1 MNIWFRAM
9 AGTAGLL
16 ASATLTTV
24 QVQAQETLRR
34 HAVSLVGEPKYGPDF
49 KHFNW
54 VNPDAPKG
62 GRVRQSV
69 IGSFDSLNQF
79 PVQGEAAG
87 LLGLLYDTLFVGSP
101 DEASAEYGKVAEWIT
116 FPSDYSSA
124 SFDLR
129 TIARFHDGK
138 AITPEDVIFSL
149 DAVKK
154 ASPQYSTYYK
164 DVVSAEKTGPNQ
176 VTFRFSTKNNRELP
190 QILGQLPV
198 LPKHW
203 WEANGPDGKP
213 RDITKSSLEIPLGS
227 GAYKIKS
234 FEAGKQIS
242 YERVKDWWAKD
253 LPVAKGQWNFDE
265 LTLIY
270 FRERTAAFETFKT
283 GSLDFWRENSA
294 KSWATEFD
302 FDAVKRG
309 LVKAEKLPIV
319 RVASMQG
326 FVMNLRRK
334 PFQDVR
340 VRRAMNLAFD
350 FEWANKNLFY
360 DQYIRVGSYFDNS
373 ELASKGLPQGRE
385 LEILNSVKADVPAE
399 VFTSEW
405 KNPRN
410 SAGDDLRKNLAEA
423 VKLLRDAGWATR
435 QESVE
440 DGSCGFMCRVMVS
453 VGLRSPK
460 TETVLRNQQGEQLT
474 FEILLDNPIW
484 DRIVQPYRGT
494 LEMLGIKA
502 NIRQVDS
509 AQYQRR
515 IDKFDYDVII
525 GQFPQSESPG
535 NEQRNFWGSA
545 AADQDGSRNLIGIKN
560 KAIDAL
566 VEAVIFA
573 KDRADLIA
581 ATKAL
586 DRVLLWNHYVVPNWH
601 LPFDRIAIW
610 DQYGRPPTLPAR
622 AVSFTQTWWFDEA
635 KAKQLAAKRGQ

>member
-1 MNIWFRAM
+1 MSIGFRGI
-9 AGTAGLL
+9 AGAVGLL
-16 ASATLTTV
+16 ANAALAIV
-24 QVQAQETLRR
+24 DVQAQEAPRR
-34 HAVSLVGEPKYGPDF
+34 HAVSMIGEPKYGPDF

-69 IGSFDSLNQF
+69 VGSFDSLNQF
-79 PVQGEAAG
+79 PVQGDAADG
-87 LLGLLYDTLFVGSP
+87 LGLVYDSLFVGSP
-101 DEASAEYGKVAEWIT
+101 DEASAEYGKIAEWIS

-124 SFDLR
+124 TFGLR

-138 AITPEDVIFSL
+138 PVTPEDVIFSL
-149 DAVKK
+149 EVLKK
-154 ASPQYSTYYK
+154 ASPRFSTYYK
-164 DVVSAEKTGPNQ
+164 DVAGAEKSGPNQ
-176 VTFRFSTKNNRELP
+176 VTFKFSVKNNRELP
-190 QILGQLPV
+190 QIIAQLPI

-227 GAYKIKS
+227 GVYKVKS
-234 FEAGKQIS
+234 FEAGKQIV

-265 LTLIY
+265 LQLIY

-283 GSLDFWRENSA
+283 GGLDFWRENSA
-294 KSWATEFD
+294 KSWATEFE

-309 LVKAEKLPIV
+309 LVKPEKLPIV
-319 RVASMQG
+319 RVAGMQA

-334 PFQDVR
+334 QFQDIR
-340 VRRAMNLAFD
+340 VRRALHLAFD

-373 ELASKGLPQGRE
+373 ELAAKGLPQGRE
-385 LEILNSVKADVPAE
+385 LEILNTVKVDVPAE
-399 VFTSEW
+399 LFTTEW
-405 KNPRN
+405 KNPVNATPEDARRN
-410 SAGDDLRKNLAEA
+410 LAAAAKLLAEA
-423 VKLLRDAGWATR
+423 GYT
-435 QESVE
+435 
-440 DGSCGFMCRVMVS
+440 
-453 VGLRSPK
+453 PK
-460 TETVLRNQQGEQLT
+460 SGVLTNASGEQLT

-494 LEMLGIKA
+494 LEKLGIKV

-515 IDKFDYDVII
+515 IDKYDYDVII
-525 GQFPQSESPG
+525 GSFGQSESPG

-545 AADQDGSRNLIGIKN
+545 AADLDGSRNLIGIKN
-560 KAIDAL
+560 KAIDTL
-566 VEAVIFA
+566 VDAVIFA
-573 KDRADLIA
+573 KDRADLVA

-586 DRVLLWNHYVVPNWH
+586 DRVLLWNAYVVPNWH
-601 LPFDRIAIW
+601 LPFDRIAMW
-610 DQYGRPPTLPAR
+610 DQYGRPATLPAR
-622 AVSFTQTWWFDEA
+622 AISFTQTWWFDEA
-635 KAKQLAAKRGQ
+635 KAKALAAKRGQ